1 MFGVDDNHSFA
12 PLTASIENAFEND
25 SFFLGEGGK
34 LDLIH
39 YYWETLKRL
48 KRVIV
53 FACTQTSSFLA
64 QSLKIAKNISLEF
77 LRRKMTKITFLA

>member
-64 QSLKIAKNISLEF
+64 QSLKLPKISHLNFYAAK
-77 LRRKMTKITFLA
+77 

>member
-53 FACTQTSSFLA
+53 FACTNLILFGTLDSKVRICPWESDL
-64 QSLKIAKNISLEF
+64 
-77 LRRKMTKITFLA
+77 

>member
-53 FACTQTSSFLA
+53 FAGTQTSSFLA